1 MTNPFPAYADLELH
15 NVAELDHE
23 SGYPGALVRRI
34 PRAVAAALERGAH
47 VAQDAQ
53 LCELRFVAESGKR
66 LAVILTA
73 PNGGDLFIYR
83 GEFVHTHVRVPAGQL
98 YRHLIDHENDP
109 FAVLRP
115 DAFAGQAFDRRVW
128 RVMFDG
134 LTILHGIDRM
144 DTTLR
149 PPRADEKPRLRWLAY
164 GSSITHGFTPVT
176 RRQCYAAQ
184 TAHRLGI
191 DVLNLGLSGSC
202 VIEPGFADYLAGR
215 DDWDFITC
223 ELGVNMR
230 GQFTPEV
237 FAARARYLVEALT
250 TRRPGRPVVLISPF
264 TGADDYRAEPIPA
277 SLHTAGY
284 RVVLREL
291 AAEFAD
297 RRVHFIEGTDLLPQF
312 SGLTCD
318 LGHPS
323 TEGHTAMAEN
333 LAARL
338 RTLGLV

>member
-1 MTNPFPAYADLELH
+1 MTHPFPAYPDLELH
-15 NVAELDHE
+15 NIAELDHD

-34 PRAVAAALERGAH
+34 PRAIAAALERGSM
-47 VAQDAQ
+47 VSQEAQ
-53 LCELRFVAESGKR
+53 LCELRFVVESGKR
-66 LAVILTA
+66 LAILLTA
-73 PNGGDLFIYR
+73 PNGGDLFVYR
-83 GEFVHTHVRVPAGQL
+83 GEFVHSHIRLPTGRL
-98 YRHLIDHENDP
+98 YRHLIDYENDP

-115 DAFAGQAFDRRVW
+115 EAFAGQTFDRRVW

-134 LTILHGIDRM
+134 LTILHGVDRM
-144 DTTLR
+144 DSTIRPLR
-149 PPRADEKPRLRWLAY
+149 PGEKPGLRWLAY
-164 GSSITHGFTPVT
+164 GSSITHGFTAVT

-184 TAHRLGI
+184 TAHRLGV

-202 VIEPGFADYLAGR
+202 VIEPGFADYLTGR

-250 TRRPGRPVVLISPF
+250 SRRPGRPVVLISPF

-284 RVVLREL
+284 RVVLRDL

-297 RRVHFIEGTDLLPQF
+297 RQVHFIEGTDLLPTF

-323 TEGHTAMAEN
+323 TEGHTAIAEH
-333 LAARL
+333 LADRL
-338 RTLGLV
+338 RALGIV